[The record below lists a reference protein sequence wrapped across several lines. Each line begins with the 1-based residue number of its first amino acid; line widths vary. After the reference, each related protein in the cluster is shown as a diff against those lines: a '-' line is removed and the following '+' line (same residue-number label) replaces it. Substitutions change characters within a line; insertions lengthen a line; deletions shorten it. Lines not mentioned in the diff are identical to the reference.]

1 MFCEIALVLLLDAS
15 TSLSMQ
21 DWRQQVQQ
29 TANAI
34 RSEEVINAIERAG
47 PIAIRPIAFSDTPV
61 PMLEWHVLRTR
72 QDAQELAAAL
82 DATSRPLWGGTCAAT
97 RLPTLAFIL
106 GFRRFEFYGFDFYYP
121 EDTKQEDIKQQLMVI
136 GIGNSGRHFTTT
148 GELVAAMQ
156 DLGVWD
162 KWMVENKLTVTWH
175 GDGAGAEIWKSLVH
189 NYDPPKEYIF

>member
-47 PIAIRPIAFSDTPV
+47 PIAIRPIAFSDTPL

-82 DATSRPLWGGTCAAT
+82 DATSRPLWGGTSIGGALAYSIRQLADTPCTEVGQQIIDLSTDGESAEPETIEARDAAQEMGIRINAIGVGSSLDME
-97 RLPTLAFIL
+97 RLRRTAVTMDGFLIEATSWDEYPLL
-106 GFRRFEFYGFDFYYP
+106 FRR
-121 EDTKQEDIKQQLMVI
+121 KILL
-136 GIGNSGRHFTTT
+136 
-148 GELVAAMQ
+148 ELTAR
-156 DLGVWD
+156 D
-162 KWMVENKLTVTWH
+162 
-175 GDGAGAEIWKSLVH
+175 
-189 NYDPPKEYIF
+189 